1 MDLLQRAAHVFAG
14 TWSQQSISVGVSD
27 GMPTWWNPGVH
38 DGELVNGILEYGY
51 GAWTAIQE
59 DPRCTFQ
66 KASLGE
72 WRLPHT
78 LPDVRLDALA
88 LAPPRT

>member
-14 TWSQQSISVGVSD
+14 AWAEQSIASSSSD
-27 GMPTWWNPGVH
+27 GMPIWWNPGVH

-51 GAWTAIQE
+51 GSWTLIQE

-66 KASLGE
+66 TAAQGE
-72 WRLPHT
+72 WWPSHPTRC
-78 LPDVRLDALA
+78 RLDALA
-88 LAPPRT
+88 LAPPRA